1 MTASPDH
8 NVMRFQD
15 LETFTAGDV
24 EAAIMRNDPEELP
37 LVPITVAML
46 SPGPAYAA
54 EVCAR
59 LAGHDDPAV
68 RGNAVVALGHLVRR
82 FSSLDERQFKP
93 IIETALLDSQE
104 YVRNSAK
111 SAADE
116 MHQFLHWTIAGH
128 IYG

>member
-1 MTASPDH
+1 MTAIPHH
-8 NVMRFQD
+8 NAIRFQD
-15 LETFTAGDV
+15 LETFTTEDV
-24 EAAIMRNDPEELP
+24 EAAIMRNDPDELP
-37 LVPITVAML
+37 LVPITLAML
-46 SPGPAYAA
+46 SSEPVSAA

-82 FSSLDERQFKP
+82 FRSLDERQFKP
-93 IIETALLDSQE
+93 IIESALRDSQE

-116 MHQFLHWTIAGH
+116 IHQFLHWTIAGH